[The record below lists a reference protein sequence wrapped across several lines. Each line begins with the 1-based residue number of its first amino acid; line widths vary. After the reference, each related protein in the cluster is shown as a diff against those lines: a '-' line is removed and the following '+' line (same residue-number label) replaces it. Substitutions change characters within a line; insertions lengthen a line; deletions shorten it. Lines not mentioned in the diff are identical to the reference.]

1 MIQVTRQGLN
11 ILADL
16 LLLRSV
22 ARVGACVGRSFV
34 QQRSKSE
41 TARDKQISDV
51 LITMTHEDRQGQPS
65 TLRFD

>member
-22 ARVGACVGRSFV
+22 ARVGACVGHSLV
-34 QQRSKSE
+34 QQRFKSE
-41 TARDKQISDV
+41 TARDKQILMS
-51 LITMTHEDRQGQPS
+51 
-65 TLRFD
+65 